1 MGNGTENGN
10 SEGFSAGRLAKFV
23 IPSLLGVFLLMT
35 PLVID
40 GKQTVLVSLM
50 SKFTNAF
57 IDGIVPINIVV
68 LIFITIS
75 ALTTLLCKF
84 SAPSFIMKNDYWR
97 KLFDISWFWAS
108 SRVLGLIIAYMVYF
122 KLGPEILWTD
132 YTGGLILNDLIG
144 GLFTIFLIAGFILPL
159 LTDFGLLEFIG
170 VYLTKIMRPVFGLPG
185 RSAIDCIA
193 SWVGDGTIGVAL
205 TNRQYTEGYYT
216 AREAAVIS
224 TTFSAVSI
232 TFCLVVL
239 ENIGMMDYF
248 GHYYLAVTVAGVVAA
263 LIVPRIPPLS
273 WKKDEYF
280 RGVKKEAGE
289 LIPEGFS
296 RNQWGLSLALKR
308 ADSSGNVVNLLA
320 NGGKTVLDLWLGV
333 LPIIMAFGTLALVL
347 AESTPI
353 FQWLGMPFV
362 PLLNLMGVP
371 EATAASH
378 TLVVGFADMVVPSLM
393 AESITSPMTKFIIGA
408 VSVTQLIYMSET
420 GAVILGSDIPVDLKD
435 LFIIFIERT
444 IITLPIVCLFAKW
457 FF

>member
-1 MGNGTENGN
+1 MENGK
-10 SEGFSAGRLAKFV
+10 SESFSASRLAKFIV
-23 IPSLLGVFLLMT
+23 PSLLGVFLLMT

-40 GKQTVLVSLM
+40 GRQTVLVSLM
-50 SKFTNAF
+50 SKATNVF
-57 IDGIVPINIVV
+57 INDIIPIPILV
-68 LIFITIS
+68 LVFITIS
-75 ALTTLLCKF
+75 TLLALFCKL
-84 SAPSFIMKNDYWR
+84 SAPSFIMESNYW
-97 KLFDISWFWAS
+97 KKIFDISWFWVSA
-108 SRVLGLIIAYMVYF
+108 RVLGFVIAFMVYF
-122 KLGPEILWTD
+122 KLGPEILWSD
-132 YTGGLILNDLIG
+132 YTGGLILHDLIG
-144 GLFTIFLIAGFILPL
+144 GLFTVFLIAGFILPL

-170 VYLTKIMRPVFGLPG
+170 VYLTKIMRPVFRLPG

-216 AREAAVIS
+216 AKEAAIIS

-248 GHYYLAVTVAGVVAA
+248 AHYYLAVTVAGIAAA

-273 WKKDEYF
+273 RKSDDYYHGE
-280 RGVKKEAGE
+280 RKEAGE
-289 LIPEGFS
+289 LIPDGLS
-296 RNQWGLSLALKR
+296 RTQWGLSMAVKK
-308 ADSSGNVVNLLA
+308 ADDSGHVGHLLM

-353 FQWLGMPFV
+353 FQWLGMPFM
-362 PLLNLMGVP
+362 PLLHLLGVP

-393 AESITSPMTKFIIGA
+393 ADSITSPMTKFIVGA

-444 IITLPIVCLFAKW
+444 IITLPIVCLFAKL

>member
-1 MGNGTENGN
+1 MESGKSEN
-10 SEGFSAGRLAKFV
+10 FSASRLAKFIV
-23 IPSLLGVFLLMT
+23 PSLLGVFLLMT

-40 GKQTVLVSLM
+40 GRQTVLVSIM
-50 SKFTNAF
+50 SKATNVF
-57 IDGIVPINIVV
+57 INDIIPIPILV
-68 LIFITIS
+68 LVFITIS
-75 ALTTLLCKF
+75 TLLALFCKLL
-84 SAPSFIMKNDYWR
+84 APSFIMENDYW
-97 KLFDISWFWAS
+97 KKIFDISWFWAS
-108 SRVLGLIIAYMVYF
+108 ARVLGLVIAYLVYF
-122 KLGPEILWTD
+122 KLGPEILWSD
-132 YTGGLILNDLIG
+132 YTGGLILHDLIG
-144 GLFTIFLIAGFILPL
+144 GLFTVFLIAGFILPL

-170 VYLTKIMRPVFGLPG
+170 VYLTKIMRPVFRLPG

-216 AREAAVIS
+216 AKEAAIIS

-248 GHYYLAVTVAGVVAA
+248 AHYYLAVTVAGIAAA

-273 WKKDEYF
+273 RKKDDYY
-280 RGVKKEAGE
+280 RGEKKEAGE
-289 LIPEGFS
+289 LIPDGLS
-296 RNQWGLSLALKR
+296 RTQWGLSMAVKK
-308 ADSSGNVVNLLA
+308 ADDSGHVGHLLI

-353 FQWLGMPFV
+353 FQWLGMPFM
-362 PLLNLMGVP
+362 PLLNLLGVP

-393 AESITSPMTKFIIGA
+393 ADSITSPMTKFIVGA

-444 IITLPIVCLFAKW
+444 IITLPIVCLFAKL

>member
-1 MGNGTENGN
+1 MEKGRKEN
-10 SEGFSAGRLAKFV
+10 FSASQMAKFV
-23 IPSLLGVFLLMT
+23 VPSILGVFLLMT

-50 SKFTNAF
+50 SKATNAF
-57 IDGIVPINIVV
+57 IDGIVPIPILV
-68 LIFITIS
+68 LVFITIS
-75 ALTTLLCKF
+75 TLLALFCKL
-84 SAPSFIMKNDYWR
+84 SAPSFIMKNGYW
-97 KLFDISWFWAS
+97 KKIFDISWFWTSA
-108 SRVLGLIIAYMVYF
+108 RILGLVIAYMVYF
-122 KLGPEILWTD
+122 KLGPEILWSD
-132 YTGGLILNDLIG
+132 DTGGLILHDLIG
-144 GLFTIFLIAGFILPL
+144 GLFTVFLIAGFILPL

-170 VYLTKIMRPVFGLPG
+170 VYLTKIMRPVFKLPG

-216 AREAAVIS
+216 AKEAAIIS

-248 GHYYLAVTVAGVVAA
+248 AHYYLAVTVAGIAAA

-273 WKKDEYF
+273 RKKDDYYHGE
-280 RGVKKEAGE
+280 RKEAGE
-289 LIPEGFS
+289 LIPEGIS
-296 RNQWGLSLALKR
+296 RTQWGLSMAVKK
-308 ADSSGNVVNLLA
+308 ADSSGHVGHLLV

-353 FQWLGMPFV
+353 FQWLGTPFM
-362 PLLNLMGVP
+362 PLLNLLGVP
-371 EATAASH
+371 EATEASH

-393 AESITSPMTKFIIGA
+393 AGSITSPMTKFIVGA

-444 IITLPIVCLFAKW
+444 IITLPIVCLFAKL

>member
-1 MGNGTENGN
+1 MGREK
-10 SEGFSAGRLAKFV
+10 SASFSAGRIAKFAV
-23 IPSLLGVFLLMT
+23 PSILGVLLLMT
-35 PLVID
+35 PMVID
-40 GKQTVLVSLM
+40 GRQTVLVSIM
-50 SKFTNAF
+50 SKAVNVF
-57 IDGIVPINIVV
+57 INDIVPIPLLV

-75 ALTTLLCKF
+75 TAMALICKI
-84 SAPSFIMKNDYWR
+84 SRPAFIVENDYW
-97 KLFDISWFWAS
+97 KKIFDISWFWTAA
-108 SRVLGLIIAYMVYF
+108 RVLGLVIAYLVYF
-122 KLGPEILWTD
+122 KLGPEIIWSD
-132 YTGGLILNDLIG
+132 NTGGLILMDLIC
-144 GLFTIFLIAGFILPL
+144 GLFTVFLIAGFILPL

-170 VYLTKIMRPVFGLPG
+170 VYLTRIMRPVFGLPG

-216 AREAAVIS
+216 AKEAAVIS

-248 GHYYLAVTVAGVVAA
+248 SQYYFTVTLAGVIAA

-273 WKKDEYF
+273 RKKDDYF
-280 RGVKKEAGE
+280 HGVKKEAGE
-289 LIPEGFS
+289 IIPEGMS
-296 RNQWGLSLALKR
+296 RTQWGLSLAVGKAEQSVHPLHFL
-308 ADSSGNVVNLLA
+308 V
-320 NGGKTVLDLWLGV
+320 NGGRTVLDLWLGV

-347 AESTPI
+347 SESTPI
-353 FQWLGMPFV
+353 FQWLGMPFM
-362 PLLNLMGVP
+362 PLLNLLNVP

-378 TLVVGFADMVVPSLM
+378 TMVVGFADMVVPSLM
-393 AESITSPMTKFIIGA
+393 AGSITAPVTKFIVGA

-444 IITLPIVCLFAKW
+444 IITLPVVCIMAKLF
-457 FF
+457 F

>member
-1 MGNGTENGN
+1 MERGKNE
-10 SEGFSAGRLAKFV
+10 SFSAIQLARFV
-23 IPSLLGVFLLMT
+23 VPSVLGVLLLMT

-40 GKQTVLVSLM
+40 GRQTVLVSIM
-50 SKFTNAF
+50 SKATNVF
-57 IDGIVPINIVV
+57 INDIVPIPLLV
-68 LIFITIS
+68 LVFITIS
-75 ALTTLLCKF
+75 TLLALSCKIF
-84 SAPSFIMKNDYWR
+84 APSLIMKSDYW
-97 KLFDISWFWAS
+97 KKIFDISWFWTSA
-108 SRVLGLIIAYMVYF
+108 RCLGLVIAYMVYF
-122 KLGPEILWTD
+122 KLGPEILWSD
-132 YTGGLILNDLIG
+132 NTGGLILNDLIG
-144 GLFTIFLIAGFILPL
+144 GLLTVFLIAGFILPL

-170 VYLTKIMRPVFGLPG
+170 VYLTRIMRPVFGLPG

-216 AREAAVIS
+216 AKEAAIIS

-248 GHYYLAVTVAGVVAA
+248 GQYYLTVTVAGVVAA

-273 WKKDEYF
+273 RKKNNYF
-280 RGVKKEAGE
+280 HDVKKEAGE
-289 LIPEGFS
+289 LIPEGLS
-296 RNQWGLSLALKR
+296 RTQWGLSLAVKR
-308 ADSSGNVVNLLA
+308 ADASGHIGHLLL
-320 NGGKTVLDLWLGV
+320 NGAKTVLDLWFGV

-347 AESTPI
+347 SESTPI
-353 FQWLGMPFV
+353 FQWLGMPFL
-362 PLLNLMGVP
+362 PLLKLLGVP

-393 AESITSPMTKFIIGA
+393 ADLITSPMTKFIVGA

-444 IITLPIVCLFAKW
+444 IITLPIVCLFAKL